1 MFFAG
6 GLVFDAD
13 EEAMMGTTAA
23 YVLSRDSKT
32 WTEIAPM
39 THRRYGAVAGLL
51 PSGHVIVAGGKNGR
65 GGTPLARVE
74 LWDPEK
80 NEWSPGP
87 SMTRQR
93 FLPCAC
99 VLPSGRFAVFGGHN
113 DDEIS
118 RTGEWGRDDWI
129 VYASAEAYTEA
140 DAMPRPLQDQQ
151 HDEADASEGSDDED
165 STETGAWTF
174 LPSMAVRKGKQY
186 HGREEAARYGGGCVA
201 VPGGALVVGG
211 HNPYEQFVSTI
222 I

>member
-1 MFFAG
+1 MRSAQPDWR
-6 GLVFDAD
+6 VRDN
-13 EEAMMGTTAA
+13 GT
-23 YVLSRDSKT
+23 Y
-32 WTEIAPM
+32 
-39 THRRYGAVAGLL
+39 RRYGAVAGLL

-87 SMTRQR
+87 SMTRER

-113 DDEIS
+113 DDEIN

-151 HDEADASEGSDDED
+151 HDEEHHGGVDVAASVLDVHYVIMD
-165 STETGAWTF
+165 
-174 LPSMAVRKGKQY
+174 L
-186 HGREEAARYGGGCVA
+186 
-201 VPGGALVVGG
+201 
-211 HNPYEQFVSTI
+211 
-222 I
+222 